1 MAWTAAHIF
10 FETIL
15 KVAENSLP
23 LRERACVS
31 MSNTQ
36 RESSPVY
43 RLGFLLMCE
52 QI

>member
-10 FETIL
+10 FETTL